1 MKASIRQKLSIFS
14 LIVLAGNGVLGYA
27 VYQSNQKLHDS
38 ELLVQHTEQVIYRS
52 GNVLSIAKDIDAAS
66 GGFVITND
74 SSFLEPLYPAKKM
87 ASSNIGQL
95 RQLTLDNPA
104 HQERIDSLELYMHKL
119 LDFSFKIIEIR
130 VRQGLAPAMALVS
143 AKQSKLYTDHIRNI
157 TNAIQQ
163 EENALLKIRKQTDVS
178 SSRSLKSISRVVF
191 VSMVS
196 FTILLLILIGQ
207 YLRQNE
213 EKEKRTAEL
222 ATANEE
228 RSKMVNEL
236 MLRNIDLEQF
246 AYIISH
252 NLRTPVANIIGA
264 SSALDDPDLS
274 TDDKERLIKGVSVS
288 VMRLDDVVKDLNRIL
303 QVKGDV
309 NETKE
314 KVIFSKLVDN
324 IKLSIQ
330 HLINKY
336 DVEIKYDFS
345 EINEFFTLKPY
356 LYSIFYNLISNSVKY
371 RRPDMPCIIEIRSS
385 LVNKKLQIIFDDNG
399 MGIDLKKNSGDIFG
413 LYKRFHANIEGK
425 GMGLFMVKTQV
436 ETLGGKISIDSIE
449 NIGTEFKIEF
459 EL

>member
-1 MKASIRQKLSIFS
+1 MKASIRQKLLIFS

-27 VYQSNQKLHDS
+27 VYQSNQKLQDA
-38 ELLVQHTEQVIYRS
+38 ELLVHHTELIIYQS
-52 GNVLSIAKDIDAAS
+52 GNVLSIAKDVEAAS
-66 GGFVITND
+66 RGFVITND
-74 SSFLEPLYPAKKM
+74 SSFLKPLYPEKK
-87 ASSNIGQL
+87 AAFSNIGKL
-95 RQLTLDNPA
+95 RQLTIDNPA
-104 HQERIDSLELYMHKL
+104 QQQRIDSLDFYMHKL
-119 LDFSFKIIEIR
+119 LDFSFNTVELR
-130 VRQGLAPAMALVS
+130 ATQGLTRATALVA
-143 AKQSKLYTDHIRNI
+143 AKQGKVYSDHIRQI

-163 EENALLKIRKQTDVS
+163 EENRLLKIRRQVDVN
-178 SSRSLKSISRVVF
+178 SSRSLKMISRVVF

-196 FTILLLILIGQ
+196 FTVLLLILIGQ

-222 ATANEE
+222 AIANEE

-274 TDDKERLIKGVSVS
+274 TDDKEILIGGIRVS
-288 VMRLDDVVKDLNRIL
+288 VMRLDDVVRDLNHIL
-303 QVKGDV
+303 QVKGDI

-314 KVIFSKLVDN
+314 TIIFSDLVDN

-330 HLINKY
+330 HLIDKY
-336 DVEIKYDFS
+336 EVDIKYDFS
-345 EINEFFTLKPY
+345 KANEFFTLKPY

-371 RRPDMPCIIEIRSS
+371 RRPDVPCTIEIKSS
-385 LVNKKLQIIFDDNG
+385 LVKKNMHIIFSDNG
-399 MGIDLKKNSGDIFG
+399 IGIDLKKNGGDIFG
-413 LYKRFHANIEGK
+413 LYKRFHSNIEGK

-436 ETLGGKISIDSIE
+436 ETLGGKITVKSAE
-449 NIGTEFKIEF
+449 NKGTEFKIEF
-459 EL
+459 EV